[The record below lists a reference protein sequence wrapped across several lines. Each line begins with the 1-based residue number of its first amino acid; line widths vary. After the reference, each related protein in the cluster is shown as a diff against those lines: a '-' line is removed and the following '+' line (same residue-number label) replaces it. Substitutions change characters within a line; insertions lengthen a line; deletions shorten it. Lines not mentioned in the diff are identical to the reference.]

1 MLLPLQNLGALPS
14 GRRNHSLRPEPT
26 ESVSRGDRAEPTG
39 AQERWTGSPR
49 ARWLWRGRG
58 LLGGGRGLPGGREG
72 APPTPPAGPVPPG
85 HAERSSGDTA
95 PLSSSSHTWV
105 HAQDLPQKDVREVT
119 SGTSDSSLSKA
130 PLRLK
135 NRCNLKVY
143 GAMLS
148 LNWTKNKTKNSKKK
162 QFKNFLLIQNVLE
175 PWERPEAELETGG
188 ARSAAAPDESRVP
201 RAALRWRPARPP
213 RAPCPAGSFPERAAK
228 PLGLSQGTGE
238 ARGAPPAGAGS
249 PRPGPLAW
257 AGPRQCTQ

>member
-1 MLLPLQNLGALPS
+1 MTAP
-14 GRRNHSLRPEPT
+14 
-26 ESVSRGDRAEPTG
+26 
-39 AQERWTGSPR
+39 ERWTGSPR

-58 LLGGGRGLPGGREG
+58 LPGGGGACPEGVRALPPPRPQGRC
-72 APPTPPAGPVPPG
+72 PRG
-85 HAERSSGDTA
+85 HAERSAGDTA

-188 ARSAAAPDESRVP
+188 ARSAAAP
-201 RAALRWRPARPP
+201 RAVSCWQLPGARRKATRPLPGDR
-213 RAPCPAGSFPERAAK
+213 G
-228 PLGLSQGTGE
+228 G
-238 ARGAPPAGAGS
+238 ARGSARWCGVS
-249 PRPGPLAW
+249 RPGPLAL
-257 AGPRQCTQ
+257 GRPSPVHTVST